1 MIQLNTLLSVVDNSG
16 AKTGKCIKI
25 LGGTFTGSIGNI
37 TVVAI
42 QKVLA
47 NKKIK
52 AGEVHKSLIVRQKK
66 EIQRKDSSTLSFFTN
81 SIILLNTKN
90 MPVATRIFGLI
101 PRELRKKKFMKV
113 LSMGQGVI

>member
-25 LGGTFTGSIGNI
+25 LGGTFTGSVGNTI
-37 TVVAI
+37 VVAI

-47 NKKIK
+47 NRKIK
-52 AGEVHKSLIVRQKK
+52 AGEVHKSLVVRQKK
-66 EIQRKDSSTLSFFTN
+66 EIQRKDSSTLSFSTN

-101 PRELRKKKFMKV
+101 PRELRRKKFMKV
-113 LSMGQGVI
+113 LSMAQGVI